1 MHANAKRCIALA
13 DSSKFGQN
21 SFIKVCGV
29 TEVERFVTDSKI
41 DRDIV
46 DTFSKSGIEIVYK

>member
-1 MHANAKRCIALA
+1 MLANAKRCIALA

-21 SFIKVCGV
+21 SFIKVCGAA
-29 TEVERFVTDSKI
+29 EVERFVTDSKI

-46 DTFSKSGIEIVYK
+46 EQFRKNGIEIVYK